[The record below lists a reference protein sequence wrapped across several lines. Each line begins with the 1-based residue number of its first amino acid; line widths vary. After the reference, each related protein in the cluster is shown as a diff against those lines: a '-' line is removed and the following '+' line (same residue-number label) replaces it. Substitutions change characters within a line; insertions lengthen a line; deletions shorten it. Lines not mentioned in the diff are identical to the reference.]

1 MKRKLLLLLTIAI
14 ACFGF
19 INAQSSIAVKTQE
32 TIKAAIK
39 GDAKAQND
47 FCEMLYY
54 QLFDK
59 ASLTADAVS
68 KVQKLANE
76 GQAWAQDIMGEVCY
90 SGLAGFTKDEAKA
103 QEWFQK
109 AANQGYAWGITTCGT
124 VCRNNKDYDKA
135 LEYYRKAA
143 DMGHVAALTG
153 LGQLY
158 QEGNGVEKN
167 LGKAL
172 EYYRSAA
179 DKGSAVSMFYL
190 GFMYFSGDGVEKN
203 IEESKKWLLK
213 AGEAGLSYGF
223 SNLGGLY
230 NMSEDYS
237 IAMEYFR
244 KAADMGNGEAMC
256 QIGLLYYSGKGVA
269 KNIDTANQWY
279 LKAGEAGDSNGY
291 LNLANNYKSAKNYD
305 KAIEYFH
312 KAVEM
317 GNEDA
322 IKEEANFIKTIA
334 DDYYSAEDYA
344 KALEYY
350 CKAADLGNASAM
362 NQLGMMYYYG
372 LGVTKDL
379 VKAQQWYSQASEKA
393 SVMKKLY
400 NLLPPHPQ
408 FKPNIPS
415 DHNAK
420 LDVTLR
426 KFIETNED
434 REYEKKI
441 IDNVYNNYGT
451 YLASAIVQHMIDYMN
466 FSAFLNSKTYILTEN
481 RVNPKLGKMIEEF
494 GPDFYKSVTPET
506 NNIFRWI
513 NNQYSPF
520 IFYTLEFVS
529 KPKADEVIEKID
541 DFAKNK
547 TSAILEKVDYAE
559 YLILTNNYTREKL
572 KGKIDNQTLSDIIS
586 YKMFI
591 LDKLIFT
598 RVLDNY
604 GVSYAEDRFKYNSN
618 TIRDY
623 FIMWM
628 DSVSPKSLNY

>member
-32 TIKAAIK
+32 TIKAAIN
-39 GDAKAQND
+39 GDAKAQD
-47 FCEMLYY
+47 VFCEMLYY

-256 QIGLLYYSGKGVA
+256 QIGLLYDSGKGVA

-291 LNLANNYKSAKNYD
+291 LNLANNYKSAKKYD
-305 KAIEYFH
+305 KAVSYFH

-481 RVNPKLGKMIEEF
+481 DPKLGKMIEGF
-494 GPDFYKSVTPET
+494 GPDFYKNVTPFSEHIHKWL
-506 NNIFRWI
+506 NN
-513 NNQYSPF
+513 NYSPL
-520 IFYTLEFVS
+520 IFFALKFDL
-529 KPKADEVIEKID
+529 KPKADEVIKRLD
-541 DFAKNK
+541 DMAKNNELFDK
-547 TSAILEKVDYAE
+547 KNISE
-559 YLILTNNYTREKL
+559 YLILSNNYTREKTN
-572 KGKIDNQTLSDIIS
+572 GKIDTQALSDIIA
-586 YKMFI
+586 YKMFLFDELMFLNS
-591 LDKLIFT
+591 LDSSGL
-598 RVLDNY
+598 
-604 GVSYAEDRFKYNSN
+604 SYSKGHFEYNHRS
-618 TIRDY
+618 IRDY
-623 FIMWM
+623 FEMWM
-628 DSVSPKSLNY
+628 DSVSPESLNN